1 MAALPDIRKRDCRN
15 RARTYMLAAAVFV
28 LLLPQPAAAQE
39 SAKVLPEPQLR
50 ELLIWNSPW
59 EGRASPPHV
68 YSYRTVF
75 RVRSNAI
82 VADTVSYATN
92 QRSSSVVNVQD
103 GRLSWQDS
111 NGADV
116 NVGVAATGELVGTAS
131 SKSANLPIFFKPR
144 P

>member
-1 MAALPDIRKRDCRN
+1 
-15 RARTYMLAAAVFV
+15 ML
-28 LLLPQPAAAQE
+28 Q
-39 SAKVLPEPQLR
+39 EPQLR

-92 QRSSSVVNVQD
+92 QRASSVVSVHD
-103 GRLSWQDS
+103 GRLTWQDS

-116 NVGVAATGELVGTAS
+116 NVGVAESGELVGTATS
-131 SKSANLPIFFKPR
+131 QSANLPVFFKPR